1 MMPSWWIPAS
11 CANALA
17 PTTALLGAT
26 TAPVISVSMRLVGKS
41 SSSRMP
47 VVTPKLSLRTARATT
62 TSSREA
68 FPARSPIPLIVHSI
82 CRTPARIAASEFAT
96 AIPKSSWQ
104 CALSVIPCAS
114 PKYSDLGEHRSVL
127 FRHRVSHSVRQVQD
141 RRTCIHGHAAH
152 LAKKAHVRP
161 PRILGRELHFAH
173 MLTSIA
179 NHRPDGFQR
188 LLPGHLQL
196 HAKMQIRRRQKN
208 MQSRRSRR
216 FQSLNGGTYV
226 FFSRARERR
235 NRHVANFLRHF
246 LDRFQV
252 SSRRDRKTCFNH
264 VHIQR
269 RKRPRQAN
277 LLRRVHRET
286 RRLLAVTERGV
297 KNAYDVHRVPQ
308 ALVTHTS
315 YPAVQFIFV
324 LHLIISSYTS
334 AGRICLGPR
343 RIAGIPHGRERRQ
356 LFPRWRAPLPSPA
369 RHQPRY
375 PQTRGLSWPASL
387 RSWRAPCPPHRC
399 GNPSEGLRRAPD

>member
-1 MMPSWWIPAS
+1 
-11 CANALA
+11 
-17 PTTALLGAT
+17 
-26 TAPVISVSMRLVGKS
+26 MRLVGKS

-47 VVTPKLSLRTARATT
+47 VVTPKLSLRTASATT
-62 TSSREA
+62 TSSSEA
-68 FPARSPIPLIVHSI
+68 FPARSPMPLIVHSI

-96 AIPKSSWQ
+96 AMPTSSWQ
-104 CALSVIPCAS
+104 CALRVIPYVS
-114 PKYSDLGEHRSVL
+114 PKYP
-127 FRHRVSHSVRQVQD
+127 
-141 RRTCIHGHAAH
+141 RTW
-152 LAKKAHVRP
+152 VN
-161 PRILGRELHFAH
+161 
-173 MLTSIA
+173 IA
-179 NHRPDGFQR
+179 PC
-188 LLPGHLQL
+188 
-196 HAKMQIRRRQKN
+196 
-208 MQSRRSRR
+208 
-216 FQSLNGGTYV
+216 
-226 FFSRARERR
+226 ARERR
-235 NRHVANFLRHF
+235 NRHVATFLRHF
-246 LDRFQV
+246 LDRLQV

-264 VHIQR
+264 VPIQGG
-269 RKRPRQAN
+269 KLPRQAN
-277 LLRRVHRET
+277 LLRCVHRET

-356 LFPRWRAPLPSPA
+356 LFPRWRAPLPYPA

-399 GNPSEGLRRAPD
+399 GNPSEALRQPPDYPPLSRQKITLRT